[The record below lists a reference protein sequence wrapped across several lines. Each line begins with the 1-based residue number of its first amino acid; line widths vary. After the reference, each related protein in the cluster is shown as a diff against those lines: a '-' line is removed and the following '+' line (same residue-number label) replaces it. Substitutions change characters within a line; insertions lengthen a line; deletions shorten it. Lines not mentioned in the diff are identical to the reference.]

1 MVLPINLE
9 ITAQYQF
16 EFEWISDYLFNR
28 KRLII
33 YNNTLSESGLLTCC
47 VSKGSILGPLLFIIF
62 ANDIVNVLRNSRI
75 IKYADDTVIY
85 VAGNNIEI
93 NDNYQAI

>member
-28 KRLII
+28 QQLII

>member
-28 KRLII
+28 QQLII

-93 NDNYQAI
+93 NHNYQAI

>member
-16 EFEWISDYLFNR
+16 EFECISDYLFNR
-28 KRLII
+28 KQLII

-93 NDNYQAI
+93 NHNYQAI

>member
-28 KRLII
+28 QQLII

-47 VSKGSILGPLLFIIF
+47 VSKGSILGHLLFIIF

-93 NDNYQAI
+93 NHNYQAI

>member
-28 KRLII
+28 KQLII
-33 YNNTLSESGLLTCC
+33 DHNTLSESGLLTCC

-93 NDNYQAI
+93 NHNYQAI

>member
-28 KRLII
+28 KQLII
-33 YNNTLSESGLLTCC
+33 YNNTLSESGLLTYC

-93 NDNYQAI
+93 NHNYQAI

>member
-16 EFEWISDYLFNR
+16 ESEWISDYLFNR
-28 KRLII
+28 KQLII